1 MINPKNFSKTI
12 FLLIISVI
20 LFACS
25 FKDNDI
31 NDNRKAK
38 YELYFQNANKLGYIK
53 IYDNFDIDAVKN
65 ISYNLPFSLGTR
77 DMEIS
82 SNGNMYQAICKN
94 VNWNTLLKKIYM
106 VKGDAKI
113 GEIETPDDCPSEM
126 FMDGNILYV
135 FYITWFKGTRP
146 DGGLLTIIDTN
157 TNKVIDNKR
166 VFGTLDRRPKI
177 YNDKIY
183 LILNNANKLGYKEY
197 TNKYMIEIDRETYEF
212 KKLFDLENIIDFD
225 IYEDHMYM
233 IRAIQ
238 ISRGKELFYLV
249 KSDMEGN
256 EITQKKIDYEVTSI
270 EIQDDGI
277 AYMYNQYVNSPFYI
291 YDLKED
297 KLIKEIKDFGVV
309 RNIEFIDNLIFVPG
323 YKGNNILIID
333 RDNFEVVKEIELPDD
348 VRLFDIK
355 VKKAE

>member
-53 IYDNFDIDAVKN
+53 IYDNLDTIKIKYVD
-65 ISYNLPFSLGTR
+65 YNNTFSLGTR
-77 DMEIS
+77 DSAINEK
-82 SNGNMYQAICKN
+82 GVLYHAICKN
-94 VNWNTLLKKIYM
+94 LNWNTLLKKIYM

-135 FYITWFKGTRP
+135 FYARWFKGTRP
-146 DGGLLTIIDTN
+146 DGGLLTIIDTD
-157 TNKVIDNKR
+157 TNKVIDNKK
-166 VFGTLDRRPKI
+166 VFGGVDREPKI
-177 YNDKIY
+177 NKNKIR
-183 LILNNANKLGYKEY
+183 LILNDANKLGYKEY
-197 TNKYMIEIDRETYEF
+197 SDNYMAEIDRETYEF

-256 EITQKKIDYEVTSI
+256 EISQKKIDYEVTSI
-270 EIQDDGI
+270 EIKDDGI
-277 AYMYNQYVNSPFYI
+277 AYMYNKYIEYPFYI

-297 KLIKEIKDFGVV
+297 KLLKEIKDFGVV
-309 RNIEFIDNLIFVPG
+309 RNIEFIDNLLFVPG
-323 YKGNNILIID
+323 YKGNNILVIN
-333 RDNFEVVKEIELPDD
+333 RANFEVIKEIELPDD